1 MSITKTRE
9 VFSLPNVHY
18 AEFSYIFL
26 LLHLSFNGITKQ
38 FLMAMGKQSMV
49 MWLTHSFFC
58 YHIFHDFIYGFKY
71 PLVIYIVLIVISYVI
86 SLPISY
92 LSKAVIQRVAF
103 LK

>member
-1 MSITKTRE
+1 
-9 VFSLPNVHY
+9 
-18 AEFSYIFL
+18 
-26 LLHLSFNGITKQ
+26 
-38 FLMAMGKQSMV
+38 MAMGKQSMV